1 MINMKYFSMFS
12 GIGGFDLAAR
22 WIGWETK
29 WYSEIDPYAIRVMER
44 WFPEAYNVGDVTTF
58 LSDSES
64 DIRRTPRDERSKSF
78 DGRSHT
84 IDILCGG
91 FPCQPVSCA
100 GKQLAQA
107 DPRWLWPHF
116 ARIIR
121 VLRPRYV
128 VAENVPG
135 LLGRGA
141 TDVLR
146 DFAALGYDVE
156 WETIPASAVGAPHRR
171 DRVWFLAYPS
181 GDGRIREREPEHAG
195 EQSAS
200 GIEPDGLRERRRRE
214 GTDIPDARRA
224 LLQERGT
231 WDRNGRRAATE
242 QPRSGG
248 AWWAT
253 ESTIRGMASRLPE
266 GLHGGW
272 EREWDGVPRVA
283 TGVKHRVDRL
293 KCLGNSIVPQIA
305 YWLFQ
310 QIAALEAGKGD
321 DGS

>member
-1 MINMKYFSMFS
+1 MRIGSLFS

-44 WFPEAYNVGDVTTF
+44 HFPEAYNVGDVTEWA
-58 LSDSES
+58 SGAND
-64 DIRRTPRDERSKSF
+64 
-78 DGRSHT
+78 T

-100 GKQLAQA
+100 GKRLAQD

-121 VLRPRYV
+121 TLRPRYV

-146 DFAALGYDVE
+146 DFAAIGYDVE
-156 WETIPASAVGAPHRR
+156 WETIPASAVGAPHKR

-181 GDGRIREREPEHAG
+181 GDIWRTSGDDAPQSDDWGGTDGTDTDSRGFVGEWQQEHG
-195 EQSAS
+195 EQQGPCGS
-200 GIEPDGLRERRRRE
+200 EPDGLREGRRRD
-214 GTDIPDARRA
+214 GTDVADAVQRY
-224 LLQERGT
+224 
-231 WDRNGRRAATE
+231 
-242 QPRSGG
+242 SG
-248 AWWAT
+248 WW
-253 ESTIRGMASRLPE
+253 PH
-266 GLHGGW
+266 GLGWW
-272 EREWDGVPRVA
+272 EREPAEALRHARQGGGEEDGLPATQSDVGRVAHGVP
-283 TGVKHRVDRL
+283 KRVDRL
-293 KCLGNSIVPQIA
+293 RCLGNAIVPQIA
-305 YWLFQ
+305 YWIFQ
-310 QIAALEAGKGD
+310 QIERREND
-321 DGS
+321 PIPR